1 MAASAALTA
10 IGTAFKTAVTSTL
23 GQSLIGGAIAGWGQ
37 AKMQEADR
45 KEDERQRIAE
55 EQRIKDSYAG
65 VGEAGQFWDPPNEN
79 DASQGQNY
87 ERADAKS
94 NFDTAVG
101 QKESRARL
109 GQQYRTQAAQTPRF
123 QYDEATGRIVRG

>member
-1 MAASAALTA
+1 MAGSAVVPWLATA
-10 IGTAFKTAVTSTL
+10 FEAGGIGTT
-23 GQSLIGGAIAGWGQ
+23 LIGGAIAGWGQ
-37 AKMQEADR
+37 AKMAEADR

-65 VGEAGQFWDPPNEN
+65 VGEAGQFWNPPNEN
-79 DASQGQNY
+79 DASQGQDY

-101 QKESRARL
+101 QKENRGRL
-109 GQQYRTQAAQTPRF
+109 GQQYRTQTAQTPRF